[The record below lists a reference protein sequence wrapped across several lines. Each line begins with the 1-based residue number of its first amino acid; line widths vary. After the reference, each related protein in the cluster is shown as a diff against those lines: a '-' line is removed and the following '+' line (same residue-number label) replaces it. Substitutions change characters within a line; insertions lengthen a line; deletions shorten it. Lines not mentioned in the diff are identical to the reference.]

1 MDLRHKL
8 PLITTAAI
16 VTLIMGT
23 RFVSSV
29 FTNDIGGVDPRITLP
44 PNQAQ
49 EILERQRRQQVQAF
63 VSVSEGEVARTEER
77 IQEATAVALGVS
89 LFAATESLSHRIPAS
104 DVALL
109 SGVEKAG
116 LLPPGMRLIE
126 NSALVTSD
134 RGTLRV
140 RYRLEPLCIEVVS
153 IGRERTDGPALLLRV
168 PSLTA
173 GKDETRD
180 VVLYMAT
187 RLDEVQSLNHSQ
199 VKQRSSPWVS
209 RLSRCEQSRCRFSTP
224 ASNQQLGKRVI
235 RNASQTGTD

>member
-140 RYRLEPLCIEVVS
+140 RYRLETLCIEVVS

-187 RLDEVQSLNHSQ
+187 RLDEVTIPKPFASEAEIIALGFAPEPLRAVTLPSLD
-199 VKQRSSPWVS
+199 
-209 RLSRCEQSRCRFSTP
+209 T
-224 ASNQQLGKRVI
+224 GK
-235 RNASQTGTD
+235 

>member
-1 MDLRHKL
+1 MMDLRHKL
-8 PLITTAAI
+8 PLITTAI
-16 VTLIMGT
+16 VVTLIMAT

-29 FTNDIGGVDPRITLP
+29 LTNDIGGVEPRIMLP

-49 EILERQRRQQVQAF
+49 EILEQQRRQQIRAF

-77 IQEATAVALGVS
+77 IREATALALAVS

-104 DVALL
+104 DIALL

-116 LLPPGMRLIE
+116 LIPPGMRLID
-126 NSALVTSD
+126 NSVLITSE

-140 RYRLEPLCIEVVS
+140 RYRPEPLCIEVVS

-168 PSLTA
+168 PSMIA

-180 VVLYMAT
+180 VVLYLAT
-187 RLDEVQSLNHSQ
+187 RLDEITIPQPFASEAQIIALGFAPEPLRAATLPSLDTA
-199 VKQRSSPWVS
+199 K
-209 RLSRCEQSRCRFSTP
+209 
-224 ASNQQLGKRVI
+224 
-235 RNASQTGTD
+235 